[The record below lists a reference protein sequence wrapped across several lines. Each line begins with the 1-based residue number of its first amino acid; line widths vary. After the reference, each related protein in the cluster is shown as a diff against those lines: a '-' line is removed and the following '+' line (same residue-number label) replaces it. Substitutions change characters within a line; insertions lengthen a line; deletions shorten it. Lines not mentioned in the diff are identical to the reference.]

1 MLDLYER
8 ATWAAISERY
18 KLIAYSDGTE
28 ELYDLLEDPGEQH
41 PIDASTR
48 ASTWAPA
55 SPDHRVLE
63 ALRASVNES
72 RAMQQLSAGAEPNF
86 DAETLEALRAL
97 GYLK

>member
-1 MLDLYER
+1 MDVYER

-28 ELYDLLEDPGEQH
+28 ELYDLAEDPGEEY
-41 PIDASTR
+41 PLDLP
-48 ASTWAPA
+48 TWAQN
-55 SPDHRVLE
+55 SKDKRVLA

-72 RAMQQLSAGAEPNF
+72 RAMQQISAGGELDF
-86 DAETLEALRAL
+86 DEETLEALRAL